1 MKRRPKRARWRGITL
16 LAAVTASLATVQW
29 RQSTTQ
35 ETLESLDRL
44 DTELAVLADRQE
56 ELALELVGIE
66 RRPWVV
72 AEAAERLGLRP
83 ASERETVIAS
93 GSRP

>member
-1 MKRRPKRARWRGITL
+1 M
-16 LAAVTASLATVQW
+16 LAAATASLATVQW
-29 RQSTTQ
+29 RQSTTR
-35 ETLESLDRL
+35 ETLESLDRM

-66 RRPWVV
+66 RRPWVI

>member
-1 MKRRPKRARWRGITL
+1 M

-29 RQSTTQ
+29 RQSTTR
-35 ETLESLDRL
+35 ETLESLDRM

-72 AEAAERLGLRP
+72 AEAAD
-83 ASERETVIAS
+83 VIFHTLVLLAAS
-93 GSRP
+93 GARPEDVWEELRKRRR

>member
-1 MKRRPKRARWRGITL
+1 VRRRRKRGRWSAITV
-16 LAAVTASLATVQW
+16 LAAVTASLATLGW
-29 RQSTTQ
+29 RQSTTR
-35 ETLESLDRL
+35 ETLESLDRV

-66 RRPWVV
+66 RRAWIV
-72 AEAAERLGLRP
+72 AQAAERLGLRP

-93 GSRP
+93 GSTP

>member
-1 MKRRPKRARWRGITL
+1 MRRRPKRRGWRGITL
-16 LAAVTASLATVQW
+16 LAAMTASLATLAW
-29 RQSTTQ
+29 RQSTTR
-35 ETLESLDRL
+35 ETLQSLQRL
-44 DTELAVLADRQE
+44 DTELVVLADRQE
-56 ELALELVGIE
+56 ELARELFVIE

-93 GSRP
+93 GSTP

>member
-1 MKRRPKRARWRGITL
+1 M

-29 RQSTTQ
+29 RQSTTR
-35 ETLESLDRL
+35 ETLTSLDRV
-44 DTELAVLADRQE
+44 DTGLAVLADRRE

-66 RRPWVV
+66 RRSWVV
-72 AEAAERLGLRP
+72 AEAAGRLGLRP

-93 GSRP
+93 GGAP